1 MRKMLTLILAFLLVG
16 AAACSDDSGD
26 DSAADDTTDGGGET
40 EEVVVLAAASLTN
53 AFTEMEG
60 AFEDANPQ
68 YDLVFTFDS
77 SSTLATQV
85 TEGGPGDVLATA
97 AESNM
102 DDAVESGNVAG
113 DPVVFTSNSG
123 VIAVPAGSDA
133 VTTPE
138 DLEGDITL
146 ALCAEGVP
154 CRVVADEMFA
164 ELGIDPEVD
173 SEEENVSAVVTK
185 LEAGEV
191 DAGVIYVT
199 DDLASDDIDAI
210 DIGDVVVTTDYPIA
224 TVTDSEGAQAFVD
237 FVLSDEGQQ
246 ILTDA
251 GFVAP

>member
-1 MRKMLTLILAFLLVG
+1 MRRFMVIFLAVLAIVP
-16 AAACSDDSGD
+16 ACSGD
-26 DSAADDTTDGGGET
+26 ETTEGGGGQ
-40 EEVVVLAAASLTN
+40 EEVVVLAASSLTA
-53 AFTEMEG
+53 AFTEMED
-60 AFEDANPQ
+60 AFEGANPE

-85 TEGGPGDVLATA
+85 SEGGPGDVLATA

-102 DDAVESGNVAG
+102 DDAVDSGNVG
-113 DPVVFTSNSG
+113 GEPEVFTGNSG

-133 VTTPE
+133 VSTPE
-138 DLEGDITL
+138 DLEGDVLL
-146 ALCAEGVP
+146 AVCAEGVP
-154 CRVVADEMFA
+154 CRVVADEMFS

-191 DAGVIYVT
+191 DAGVVYVT
-199 DDLASDDIDAI
+199 DDLASDDVEAI

-237 FVLSDEGQQ
+237 FVLGDEGQS
-246 ILTDA
+246 ILEDN
-251 GFVAP
+251 GFVAS